1 MSNSTGILG
10 IDPANSLG
18 WAVSRDGKISS
29 GVMDLTLAGS
39 NVGRRLLR
47 YHGKLA
53 QLIQEHE
60 VDCIWCEKVWVGPKT
75 HQETARTLFG
85 IQAITEMEAAGAGV
99 EFHLVQPVTWRAHFL
114 GKVPRGTKRKELK
127 RLAIDRCRMLG
138 IEPRT
143 DDEAEAVGILDYGLA
158 QAKLASISG
167 SGPLFARGRRAMA

>member
-1 MSNSTGILG
+1 MSGTLG

-18 WAVSRDGKISS
+18 WAASLDGKTES
-29 GVMDLTLAGS
+29 GVIDLTLAGS

-47 YHGKLA
+47 CRSNLQHLVERFDVSA
-53 QLIQEHE
+53 
-60 VDCIWCEKVWVGPKT
+60 VWCEKVWVNEKT
-75 HQETARTLFG
+75 HQETARVLFG
-85 IQAITEMEAAGAGV
+85 IQAIAEMVAAEPGRT
-99 EFHLVQPVTWRAHFL
+99 FHLVQPVTWRAHFL

-158 QAKLASISG
+158 QAKLASLTG
-167 SGPLFARGRRAMA
+167 AGPLFKGRAA